1 MQEISQ
7 DKVADDAF
15 SPDTDALSDDNWG
28 PGHRFW
34 LRLRRDLTGQGPDK
48 YTPIRLAS
56 HFALLLIAVGL
67 LVVSQVELPKWE
79 IAERS
84 ILTAPPASPTP
95 ITLSELVVSRGG
107 SSVRSSGPLS
117 RSAVPFTTIPDRPRL
132 DILIYVVQPG
142 DTVFGIAE
150 QFGIKPETIM
160 WANRDLELNPD
171 MLRVNDELVILPI
184 DGVYHKV
191 KSGDTLVKI
200 AKKYKVQPAEIVAYE
215 WNQLESESQVLQS
228 GTYLIVPDG
237 KKPFVPRSVSVY
249 SGPVPKNARK
259 GSGAFVWPVSGQITQ
274 RFWSGHRAI
283 DIGSWTGNPVVASDS
298 GYIVYA
304 GWDRTGYGN
313 LIVIDHGNGYRTYY
327 AHLSRIFVRIGESV
341 ARGQRIGLVG
351 NTGNSTGPHLHFEIR
366 YRNVPR
372 NPIGFLP

>member
-7 DKVADDAF
+7 DTVEQDAS
-15 SPDTDALSDDNWG
+15 SPDLDMSSDENWG
-28 PGHRFW
+28 PGHRLW
-34 LRLRRDLTGQGPDK
+34 LQLRRNLTGQDPDRN
-48 YTPIRLAS
+48 TPIRLAS
-56 HFALLLIAVGL
+56 HLALLLIAVGL
-67 LVVSQVELPKWE
+67 LVVSQVQLPKWE

-107 SSVRSSGPLS
+107 SSVRASGPLA

-132 DILIYVVQPG
+132 DILIYVVKPG

-160 WANRDLELNPD
+160 WSNPTLELNPD

-191 KSGDTLVKI
+191 KAGDTLAKI
-200 AKKYKVQPAEIVAYE
+200 AKKYKVRPADIVAYE
-215 WNQLESESQVLQS
+215 WNKLESESQVLQP
-228 GTYLIVPDG
+228 GTYLIVPG
-237 KKPFVPRSVSVY
+237 GEKPFVPRRVSVY

-259 GSGAFVWPVSGQITQ
+259 GTGSFVWPVSGQITQ
-274 RFWSGHRAI
+274 KFWNGHRAI

-298 GYIVYA
+298 GYVIYA
-304 GWDRTGYGN
+304 GWDRTGYGK
-313 LIVIDHGNGYRTYY
+313 LIIIDHGNGYRTYY
-327 AHLSRIFVRIGESV
+327 AHLSKIFVRVGESV
-341 ARGQRIGLVG
+341 GKGQRIGSVG

-366 YRNVPR
+366 YRNVLR
-372 NPIGFLP
+372 NPLGFLP